1 MYKRQKQAADKLI
14 DEAKSDALKTANQ
27 AKKDGEVMLAQA
39 AEETRREAEQMK
51 KAALERKKEAAAL
64 VLERLT

>member
-1 MYKRQKQAADKLI
+1 
-14 DEAKSDALKTANQ
+14 
-27 AKKDGEVMLAQA
+27 MLAQA

-51 KAALERKKEAAAL
+51 KALLNERKRTAAL